1 MRCLSAV
8 AASGVALIV
17 AADASPILDQSTV
30 DQVNSDP
37 CVQLKTQKSLRG
49 EASMRAA
56 QTESSTLSE
65 RRLSSPILNSDCS
78 CRTGRRHGLPR

>member
-37 CVQLKTQKSLRG
+37 CVQLKTHTAAVL
-49 EASMRAA
+49 ASPLLT
-56 QTESSTLSE
+56 QTELG
-65 RRLSSPILNSDCS
+65 LHGPL
-78 CRTGRRHGLPR
+78 TGRRHGLPR